1 MRTTHRI
8 TLAVTGLATAF
19 VLAACGGQ
27 SDQSTAQSSG
37 SSFAP
42 SGSSSAS
49 ASEHNDAD
57 VTFAQMMIVH
67 HQQAIE
73 MADLA
78 PTRASNPQV
87 KDLAAKIKPEQ
98 APEIDTMTGWL
109 SAWGAPAAM
118 SGMDHGGHDVG
129 TMPGAMSSA
138 DMDRLAS
145 LSGSQFD
152 REFLTMMIAHH
163 QGAIDM
169 AKTEETQGA
178 NPDAKALAAKI
189 IQDQTAEIAQM
200 QTLLSQV

>member
-1 MRTTHRI
+1 VRTTHRI
-8 TLAVTGLATAF
+8 TLAVTGLAATVA
-19 VLAACGGQ
+19 LAACGSG
-27 SDQSTAQSSG
+27 DSSAHSG
-37 SSFAP
+37 ATHSSSA
-42 SGSSSAS
+42 SASAS

-57 VTFAQMMIVH
+57 MTFAQMMIVH

-87 KDLAAKIKPEQ
+87 KDLAAKIKAEQ

-109 SAWGAPAAM
+109 SAWGAPATM